1 MLILRFFSFI
11 YLTLLLF
18 LVTYQDFFL
27 VNKIG
32 EIGRS
37 PIFLLLPFFIIG
49 EILNIKCKKINIT
62 KLQKYLFMYII
73 YVFCVGLIYV
83 FIYSLKGVYVYL
95 NEDIFL
101 KFVKGQ
107 MYFII
112 IFLFYRHC
120 YLLFSIIKTKV
131 IFRAFFVN
139 LMILNIIMA
148 VEYFS
153 MPSAWM
159 WLHSSD
165 EPYYRIRLLT
175 VESSWTGTIYL
186 IYSILTLYLAKKL
199 FNNFKVRLYT
209 ITIIISLL
217 AYVFLTGSKGF
228 FIVFVVSL
236 IFFAFNFINIFRIS
250 VKNIIFS
257 FLLLCCTALVFMILK
272 DDFYSSLMS
281 DIEKYTSV
289 STRLGLFM
297 VAIKVFVTN
306 PFGVG
311 TGVYIVLLVESIQGI
326 IELLRE
332 IFVTLF
338 NVSPNL
344 DELQRLTGTTKG
356 LAIKSSFFNWLVQG
370 GIGALLYFFY
380 SSKVANQIT
389 KNDKMLRFCLIF
401 VLISVFS
408 FINLEIK
415 YEIWLFFAFIDWNY
429 HNNKPHLNGMP

>member
-1 MLILRFFSFI
+1 
-11 YLTLLLF
+11 
-18 LVTYQDFFL
+18 
-27 VNKIG
+27 
-32 EIGRS
+32 
-37 PIFLLLPFFIIG
+37 
-49 EILNIKCKKINIT
+49 
-62 KLQKYLFMYII
+62 
-73 YVFCVGLIYV
+73 
-83 FIYSLKGVYVYL
+83 
-95 NEDIFL
+95 
-101 KFVKGQ
+101 
-107 MYFII
+107 
-112 IFLFYRHC
+112 
-120 YLLFSIIKTKV
+120 
-131 IFRAFFVN
+131 
-139 LMILNIIMA
+139 
-148 VEYFS
+148 
-153 MPSAWM
+153 MPNAWM

-186 IYSILTLYLAKKL
+186 IYSILTLYLVKKL
-199 FNNFKVRLYT
+199 FNNFKARLYM
-209 ITIIISLL
+209 ITIIMSLL

-228 FIVFVVSL
+228 FIVFVMSL
-236 IFFAFNFINIFRIS
+236 IFFAFNSINIFRIS
-250 VKNIIFS
+250 IKNIIFS

-306 PFGVG
+306 PLGVG
-311 TGVYIVLLVESIQGI
+311 TGVYIVLLAESIQGI

-332 IFVTLF
+332 IFLTLF

-344 DELQRLTGTTKG
+344 DELQRLMGTTKG

-380 SSKVANQIT
+380 SCKVANQIT

-429 HNNKPHLNGMP
+429 QNNRPRLNSKI

>member
-120 YLLFSIIKTKV
+120 SLLFSIIKTKV

-139 LMILNIIMA
+139 LMILNII
-148 VEYFS
+148 
-153 MPSAWM
+153 
-159 WLHSSD
+159 
-165 EPYYRIRLLT
+165 
-175 VESSWTGTIYL
+175 
-186 IYSILTLYLAKKL
+186 IL
-199 FNNFKVRLYT
+199 
-209 ITIIISLL
+209 
-217 AYVFLTGSKGF
+217 
-228 FIVFVVSL
+228 
-236 IFFAFNFINIFRIS
+236 
-250 VKNIIFS
+250 
-257 FLLLCCTALVFMILK
+257 
-272 DDFYSSLMS
+272 
-281 DIEKYTSV
+281 
-289 STRLGLFM
+289 
-297 VAIKVFVTN
+297 
-306 PFGVG
+306 
-311 TGVYIVLLVESIQGI
+311 
-326 IELLRE
+326 
-332 IFVTLF
+332 
-338 NVSPNL
+338 
-344 DELQRLTGTTKG
+344 
-356 LAIKSSFFNWLVQG
+356 
-370 GIGALLYFFY
+370 
-380 SSKVANQIT
+380 
-389 KNDKMLRFCLIF
+389 
-401 VLISVFS
+401 
-408 FINLEIK
+408 
-415 YEIWLFFAFIDWNY
+415 
-429 HNNKPHLNGMP
+429 